1 MFEFSNGVSEWA
13 KILFDI
19 PSLFSL
25 SLSVLTGEKS
35 LSLGFYFKLISS
47 CESRETSH
55 KGFQIYPRRRRFVR
69 LSPVQ
74 FIHEELSR

>member
-1 MFEFSNGVSEWA
+1 MGENSFRYS
-13 KILFDI
+13 I
-19 PSLFSL
+19 PLLSL
-25 SLSVLTGEKS
+25 SLSVFTGEKS

-55 KGFQIYPRRRRFVR
+55 KGFQIYPRRRFVR